1 MKTEYTEKDV
11 EEIVIGI
18 VRDSAYDIDESTPIT
33 PDTNLFSDLGFDRLD
48 LVEVVMAIEEKFM
61 ICIKDEDCDGIETV
75 GDLLDAALR
84 VIGVRE

>member
-18 VRDSAYDIDESTPIT
+18 VRDAAYDIDESTPIT

-61 ICIKDEDCDGIETV
+61 ICITDEDCDDAQTVRDLIEIV
-75 GDLLDAALR
+75 G
-84 VIGVRE
+84 GK